1 MRRQVFPRIMIQRE
15 SAHLSDLG
23 RRRTKL
29 RRALLRWYAERGR
42 KLPWRK
48 TQDPSRILV
57 SEIMLQQTQV
67 SRVIH
72 KYREFLER
80 FPTLRSLARA
90 RTSSVIRAWSGLGYN
105 ARALRLQKI
114 AQLVAEK
121 FDGRIPADPRLL
133 LRLPG
138 IGRYTANAVA
148 SFAFHKDV
156 PVVDT
161 NIRRVLTRIFSRSRS
176 AGKRLSER
184 SIWEIAESLLPQG
197 SSRDWTFALMDLGA
211 MICTARRP
219 LCAACP
225 VSSDCDSAFSV
236 DGKQVVSRRARREP
250 SHGGIPNRIY
260 RGRIVEVLRSGNGR
274 SHIGLRDLG
283 RRIKTPF
290 RKSEEEWL
298 RAVVHGLEREGLV
311 RIISD
316 PPGEAQVSLP

>member
-1 MRRQVFPRIMIQRE
+1 MTPRGKPHQTHLDRRK
-15 SAHLSDLG
+15 
-23 RRRTKL
+23 TKL

-42 KLPWRK
+42 ELPWRK
-48 TQDPSRILV
+48 TRDPFRILV

-67 SRVIH
+67 TRVIH
-72 KYREFLER
+72 KYRAFLER

-114 AQLVAEK
+114 AQLVIKK

-133 LRLPG
+133 LRMPG

-161 NIRRVLTRIFSRSRS
+161 NIRRVLTRIFSWSRS
-176 AGKRLSER
+176 ARERLSER
-184 SIWEIAESLLPQG
+184 SVWEIAESLLPQG

-211 MICTARRP
+211 MICTARCP

-225 VSSDCDSAFSV
+225 VSSDCESAFSI
-236 DGKQVVSRRARREP
+236 DREQILNREARREP
-250 SHGGIPNRIY
+250 SHRGIPNRIY

-274 SHIGLRDLG
+274 SHMGLRDLG

-290 RKSEEEWL
+290 RKSEEKWL
-298 RAVVHGLEREGLV
+298 HAIVRSLERDGLV
-311 RIISD
+311 KIITD
-316 PPGEAQVSLP
+316 LPGEAQVSLP

>member
-1 MRRQVFPRIMIQRE
+1 MTPRGKPHQPHFDR
-15 SAHLSDLG
+15 LK
-23 RRRTKL
+23 TKL
-29 RRALLRWYAERGR
+29 RRALFRWYAERGR

-48 TQDPSRILV
+48 THDPFRILV

-72 KYREFLER
+72 KYRAFLER

-114 AQLVAEK
+114 AQLVVK
-121 FDGRIPADPRLL
+121 KYDGRIPTDPQLL

-148 SFAFHKDV
+148 CFAFDRNV

-161 NIRRVLTRIFSRSRS
+161 NIRRVLTRIFSRSHS
-176 AGKRLSER
+176 ARERLSEQ
-184 SIWEIAESLLPQG
+184 SVWGLAENLLPQG
-197 SSRDWTFALMDLGA
+197 SSRDLTFALMDLGA
-211 MICTARRP
+211 TICTARRP

-225 VSSDCDSAFSV
+225 VSSDCRSAFSV

-260 RGRIVEVLRSGNGR
+260 RGRIVEVLRSVNGR
-274 SHIGLRDLG
+274 RHIGLRELG
-283 RRIKTPF
+283 GRIKTPF
-290 RKSEEEWL
+290 RKSEEQWL
-298 RAVVHGLEREGLV
+298 RTIVHGLERDGLV
-311 RIISD
+311 RITRHL
-316 PPGEAQVSLP
+316 PGEVQVSLP

>member
-1 MRRQVFPRIMIQRE
+1 MAQKGRP
-15 SAHLSDLG
+15 HLPHFSH
-23 RRRTKL
+23 RRTKL
-29 RRALLRWYAERGR
+29 RQALLHWYTEGGR

-48 TQDPSRILV
+48 TQDPFRILV

-114 AQLVAEK
+114 AQLVVKK
-121 FDGRIPADPRLL
+121 FDGRIPTDPQLL
-133 LRLPG
+133 LTLPG
-138 IGRYTANAVA
+138 SGRYTANAVA
-148 SFAFHKDV
+148 CFAFDGDV

-161 NIRRVLTRIFSRSRS
+161 NIRRVLTRIFSKSRS
-176 AGKRLSER
+176 ARERLSER
-184 SIWEIAESLLPQG
+184 SVWELAESLLRQG

-211 MICTARRP
+211 TICTARRP

-225 VSSDCDSAFSV
+225 VSNDCDSAFSV
-236 DGKQVVSRRARREP
+236 DGKQVVNQRARQEP
-250 SHGGIPNRIY
+250 SHNGIPNRIY

-274 SHIGLRDLG
+274 SRMGLRDLG

-298 RAVVHGLEREGLV
+298 RAIVHGLERDGLV
-311 RIISD
+311 KTITD

>member
-1 MRRQVFPRIMIQRE
+1 MVRKGKSSRPCF
-15 SAHLSDLG
+15 SY
-23 RRRTKL
+23 RRTKL

-48 TQDPSRILV
+48 TQDPFKILI

-114 AQLVAEK
+114 AQLVVKK
-121 FDGRIPADPRLL
+121 FDGRIPADPQLL
-133 LRLPG
+133 RRLPG

-148 SFAFHKDV
+148 CFSFHRDV
-156 PVVDT
+156 PIVDI
-161 NIRRVLTRIFSRSRS
+161 NIRRVLTRIFSRLGS
-176 AGKRLSER
+176 AKGKLSER
-184 SIWEIAESLLPQG
+184 SVWELAETLLPQG
-197 SSRDWTFALMDLGA
+197 SSRDWAFALMDLGA
-211 MICTARRP
+211 TVCTARRP

-225 VSSDCDSAFSV
+225 VSSDCESAFSV
-236 DGKQVVSRRARREP
+236 DGKQVVSGRARREP

-260 RGRIVEVLRSGNGR
+260 RGRIVEVLRGGNRR
-274 SHIGLRDLG
+274 SHMGFRDLG

-298 RAVVHGLEREGLV
+298 RAIVHGLERDGLV
-311 RIISD
+311 RIIRHL
-316 PPGEAQVSLP
+316 PGEVQVSLP